1 MRIAIHGKPFDKSLA
16 KGVEKAFMLLKEHN
30 IEFVISESFHPH
42 ISNIGKCK
50 DRPTYSRSDELKD
63 IDFMFTLG
71 GDGTIL
77 EAVTQI
83 GEKEIPI
90 IGVNMGRLGFLA
102 TIGIDQVGYA
112 VDQILS
118 NNYDVDRRTLL
129 KLDDKENFFEGKSFA
144 LNDFSIVK
152 KDTSSMIVVKAFVDN
167 AYLNTYWADGLVV
180 STPTGSTGYSLS
192 CGGPLVMPQSNNF
205 IITPISP
212 HNLNV
217 RPMVIDDKSTMS
229 FTIEARGDN
238 VMISLDSRSVTVPT
252 STGLT
257 LRKESFSACLVK
269 FSGYHPFDTLR
280 QKLYWGQD
288 IRN

>member
-1 MRIAIHGKPFDKSLA
+1 MRIAIHGKPFEDALA
-16 KGVEKAFMLLKEHN
+16 KGVEKVFLLLKQHD
-30 IEFVISESFHPH
+30 IDFIISESFHPH
-42 ISNIGKCK
+42 ISKIGKCK
-50 DRPTYSRSDELKD
+50 DRPTYSHSEQLKD

-83 GEKEIPI
+83 GAKEIPI
-90 IGVNMGRLGFLA
+90 IGINMGRLGFLA
-102 TIGIDQVGYA
+102 TIGLDQIGYA

-118 NNYDVDRRTLL
+118 EKYRVARRALLRLDNGYDLFD
-129 KLDDKENFFEGKSFA
+129 GKPFA

-152 KDTSSMIVVKAFVDN
+152 KDTSSMIVVKAYVDD
-167 AYLNTYWADGLVV
+167 AFLNSYWADGLIV

-192 CGGPLVMPQSNNF
+192 CGGPLVMPHSNNF

-238 VMISLDSRSVTVPT
+238 VMVSLDSRSVTIPT
-252 STGLT
+252 TTELT
-257 LRKESFSACLVK
+257 VRKENFSACLVK
-269 FSGYHPFDTLR
+269 FEDYHPFDTLR